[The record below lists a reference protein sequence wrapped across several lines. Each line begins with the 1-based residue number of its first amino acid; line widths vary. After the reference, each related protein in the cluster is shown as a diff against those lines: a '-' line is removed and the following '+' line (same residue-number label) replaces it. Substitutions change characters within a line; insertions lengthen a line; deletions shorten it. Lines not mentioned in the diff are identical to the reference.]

1 MSAVLKPIADQLGV
15 NVGQLRAMAAE
26 GKITKDVVVAAF
38 KEIEKQGL
46 GALKELIK
54 NDPTMVFKV
63 LSNEIQKLEI
73 AFGSLLAPV
82 ILDTTRSLTSLT
94 AAVSAFIQSPLGKTI
109 TLFTGIA
116 LAVKGLT
123 AAVGLLSA
131 AKTILIAKFAATSLG
146 AIALAKANATASV
159 ATKALA
165 VSTGALAIAMN
176 ALPLIALVSLIGL
189 VTTAIAKQN
198 KERKKTKKLI
208 EEGHQETIKAEINR
222 LTEELNRKSKRKKEV
237 ADY

>member
-38 KEIEKQGL
+38 KEIEKQGA

-131 AKTILIAKFAATSLG
+131 AKTILIAKFAATSAG

-198 KERKKTKKLI
+198 KEKKENKK
-208 EEGHQETIKAEINR
+208 INR
-222 LTEELNRKSKRKKEV
+222 RRRSSSNKS
-237 ADY
+237 